1 MGRGFVQRLVF
12 CVAAGVVFV
21 QARAE
26 AGERRAEVREQKFAM
41 ANPFFGG
48 SVTTSAV
55 FVKSAGQTP
64 AVTGRKEE
72 PRALESTA
80 RPERKTI
87 TLFRFSTRKL
97 GEVSVQPVVGGVN
110 GAQLSIGF

>member
-1 MGRGFVQRLVF
+1 LVF
-12 CVAAGVVFV
+12 CVVAGVAFL
-21 QARAE
+21 QEPAE
-26 AGERRAEVREQKFAM
+26 AGERRTEIREQKFAM

-48 SVTTSAV
+48 SVSTSAV
-55 FVKSAGQTP
+55 FLKPIGQTP

-72 PRALESTA
+72 PRASEPTA
-80 RPERKTI
+80 RPERRTI
-87 TLFRFSTRKL
+87 TLFHFSTRKL